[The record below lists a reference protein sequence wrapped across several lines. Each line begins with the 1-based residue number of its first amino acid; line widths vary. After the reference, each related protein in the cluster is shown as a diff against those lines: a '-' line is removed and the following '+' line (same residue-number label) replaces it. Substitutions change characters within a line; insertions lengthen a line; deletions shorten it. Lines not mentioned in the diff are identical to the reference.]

1 MVEPYQDRSNSVE
14 NRVEDLLVRLTLE
27 DKAGLMFHDIITMM
41 PGGQLIGAD
50 NPFGRPAT
58 EAAIR
63 EMRLNHFNLAGG
75 VHNVRDLVAWHNR
88 LQELALATGPGI
100 PVTLSTDPR
109 HSFSN
114 NPGTEALAGVFSQ
127 WPQSL
132 GLAAIGDSDL
142 GRAIRRHRPP
152 GVPRR
157 RHPGRAAPADRPG
170 HRTALGPH
178 RDDLR

>member
-1 MVEPYQDRSNSVE
+1 MVEPYQDPSNSVQ
-14 NRVEDLLVRLTLE
+14 NRVADLLARLTLE
-27 DKAGLMFHDIITMM
+27 DKAGLMFHDIVTMM
-41 PGGQLIGAD
+41 PGGQLMGAD

-75 VHNVRDLVAWHNR
+75 VDDVRDLVAWHNR
-88 LQELALATGPGI
+88 VQELALATGPGI

-114 NPGTEALAGVFSQ
+114 NPGTEALAGAFSQ
-127 WPQSL
+127 V
-132 GLAAIGDSDL
+132 AAVARLRRSRRRRP
-142 GRAIRRHRPP
+142 RAALRRHRPP

-157 RHPGRAAPADRPG
+157 RHSGGAAPADRPG
-170 HRTALGPH
+170 HRTPLGPDW
-178 RDDLR
+178 DDLR